1 MAQMT
6 KIWQIIKH
14 EYIRHVFRKRFLV
27 SLLSLPA
34 VVLLM
39 VGTAL
44 TIAYFE
50 TNSAP
55 VGYID
60 PSGYLKDPLPM
71 EENGNIFEPVI
82 EFLPYQELTKAKSD
96 LEEGIIQAVY
106 VLPEDFP
113 QSQYVELIYLDEPG
127 SSVNN
132 KFMNFVRH
140 NLMASDN
147 LELQVEQRLADG
159 SQVTFA
165 TLDGSRE
172 FREDQWYVIFMPYIA
187 GIMFIFVVM
196 TSGGYLMQ
204 AVVEEKEN
212 RTMEIVITS
221 VTPVQLMTG
230 KIIGNIAVGLTQL
243 IVWFIFGWIGL
254 KVGGQFVPVLQNFS
268 LPPNYIGTVLLIT
281 LPAFVMV
288 AALMAAAG
296 ATMTELRE
304 AQQIQGMFSLSIT
317 VPFYL
322 STSLMYNPN
331 STLAYIMSY
340 FPLTSPITVLI
351 RQSVTQIP
359 AWQITLHIALLV
371 VFAVLAI
378 WFSGKAFRLGMLQ
391 YGRKITLKEIF
402 RKSVQ

>member
-1 MAQMT
+1 MT
-6 KIWQIIKH
+6 KVWQIIKY
-14 EYIRHVFRKRFLV
+14 EYKRHVFRKRFLI
-27 SLLSLPA
+27 SLLSLPLL
-34 VVLLM
+34 VLLM

-44 TIAYFE
+44 TIAYLE
-50 TNSAP
+50 TDTAP

-60 PSGYLKDPLPM
+60 PSGYLKEPLPM
-71 EENGNIFEPVI
+71 EEEGGVFDPVI
-82 EFLPYQELTKAKSD
+82 EFLPYQEVDKARSD
-96 LEEGIIQAVY
+96 LEAGTIQAFY
-106 VLPEDFP
+106 VLPDDFP
-113 QSQYVELIYLDEPG
+113 QSQKVELIYLEEPG
-127 SSVNN
+127 SSVTN
-132 KFMNFVRH
+132 KFLNFVRH
-140 NLMASDN
+140 NLMASDH
-147 LELQVEQRLADG
+147 LDMQVEQRLADG

-172 FREDQWYVIFMPYIA
+172 FREDQWYVIFMPFIA
-187 GIMFIFVVM
+187 GIMFIIVVM

-221 VTPVQLMTG
+221 VTPGQLMTG

-254 KVGGQFVPVLQNFS
+254 KVGGQFVPFLQDFS
-268 LPPNYIGTVLLIT
+268 LPPNHIGTMLAMT
-281 LPAFVMV
+281 LPAFVMI

-317 VPFYL
+317 IPFYL
-322 STSLMYNPN
+322 STSLMMNPN
-331 STLAYIMSY
+331 STLAYVMSY

-351 RQSVTQIP
+351 RQSVTMIP
-359 AWQITLHIALLV
+359 AWQMVLHVALLV

-402 RKSVQ
+402 RKPVQ

>member
-1 MAQMT
+1 MT
-6 KIWQIIKH
+6 KIWKIINY
-14 EYIRHVFRKRFLV
+14 EYTRHVFRKRFLW
-27 SLLSLPA
+27 SLLSLPL

-50 TNSAP
+50 TDSSP

-60 PSGYLKDPLPM
+60 PSDFLKDPLPTQDD
-71 EENGNIFEPVI
+71 GDIFDPVI
-82 EFLPYQELTKAKSD
+82 EFLPYQALTEAQSD
-96 LEEGIIQAVY
+96 LEAGIIQAIY
-106 VLPEDFP
+106 ILPEGFP
-113 QSQYVELIYLDEPG
+113 QSQNVELIYLEEPG
-127 SSVNN
+127 SSVSEQ
-132 KFMNFVRH
+132 FLNFVRH
-140 NLMASDN
+140 NLMASDDLN
-147 LELQVEQRLADG
+147 FQVEQRLADG
-159 SQVTFA
+159 SQVTFT

-172 FREDQWYVIFMPYIA
+172 FREDQWYVIFMPFIA
-187 GIMFIFVVM
+187 GIIFIFVVM

-230 KIIGNIAVGLTQL
+230 KIIGNIGVGLTQL

-254 KVGGQFVPVLQNFS
+254 KVAGQFVPVLQNFS
-268 LPPNYIGTVLLIT
+268 LPLNYIGTVLLVT

-288 AALMAAAG
+288 AALMAAIG
-296 ATMTELRE
+296 ATMTEMRE
-304 AQQIQGMFSLSIT
+304 AQQIQSMFSLSIT

-322 STSLMYNPN
+322 SNSLIFHPN
-331 STLAYIMSY
+331 STLAYVMSY
-340 FPLTSPITVLI
+340 FPLTSPLTVLI
-351 RQSVTQIP
+351 RQSVTVIP
-359 AWQITLHIALLV
+359 AWQMALHVALLV
-371 VFAVLAI
+371 VFAVFAI

-402 RKSVQ
+402 RKPVQS

>member
-1 MAQMT
+1 MT
-6 KIWQIIKH
+6 KIWKIIKY
-14 EYIRHVFRKRFLV
+14 EYTRHVFRKRFLW
-27 SLLSLPA
+27 SLLSLPL

-50 TNSAP
+50 TDSSP

-60 PSGYLKDPLPM
+60 PSGFLKAPLPM
-71 EENGNIFEPVI
+71 EDNGDIFDPVV
-82 EFLPYQELTKAKSD
+82 EFLPYQALTEAQSD
-96 LEEGIIQAVY
+96 LEEGIIQAIY
-106 VLPEDFP
+106 ILPEGFP
-113 QSQYVELIYLDEPG
+113 QSQNVELIYLEEPG
-127 SSVNN
+127 SGVSDQFLNY
-132 KFMNFVRH
+132 VRH

-147 LELQVEQRLADG
+147 LNLQVEQRLANG
-159 SQVTFA
+159 SLVTFS

-172 FREDQWYVIFMPYIA
+172 FREDQWYVIFMPFIA
-187 GIMFIFVVM
+187 GIIFIFVVM

-221 VTPVQLMTG
+221 VTPMQLMTG
-230 KIIGNIAVGLTQL
+230 KIIGNIGVGLTQL

-254 KVGGQFVPVLQNFS
+254 KVAGQFLPVLQNFS

-281 LPAFVMV
+281 LPAFVMI
-288 AALMAAAG
+288 AALMAAIG
-296 ATMTELRE
+296 ATMTEMRE

-322 STSLMYNPN
+322 SNSLMFHPN
-331 STLAYIMSY
+331 STLAYVMSY
-340 FPLTSPITVLI
+340 FPLTSPLTVLI
-351 RQSVTQIP
+351 RQSVTVIP
-359 AWQITLHIALLV
+359 AWQMALHVALLV
-371 VFAVLAI
+371 VFAVFAI

-402 RKSVQ
+402 RKPVQS